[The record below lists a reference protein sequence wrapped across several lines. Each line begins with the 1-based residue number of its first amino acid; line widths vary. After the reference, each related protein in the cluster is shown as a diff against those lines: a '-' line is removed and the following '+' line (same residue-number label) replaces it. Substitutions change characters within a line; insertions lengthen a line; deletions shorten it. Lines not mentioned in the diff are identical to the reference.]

1 MPFNLHFTAAEI
13 LWTLTFAAIL
23 VLLVV
28 IMGRERV
35 RRFPWF
41 TASIVGVGLRMLA
54 GRLLY
59 QKMAPIRFTEISLT
73 LGDMITILSL
83 MVAIELARRA
93 FQRASRAAWIAGTL
107 TLLVVAGVL
116 IAVWGPWPAMKTLT
130 AGTTISNLRL
140 MQMFAQRGDLFV
152 DVLYVQLGIL
162 VAFAGRRFH
171 AGWRSHTQQILIGL
185 STLSI
190 AQIVLRVT
198 WTAIQHEAAPKSQAE
213 YETITGLQSKL
224 IDSNSVIFLL
234 VLLWWIACLW
244 INEPGTASGS
254 LPAETPEGA
263 TAS

>member
-1 MPFNLHFTAAEI
+1 MPFNLHFSAAEI

-28 IMGRERV
+28 LMGRDRIS
-35 RRFPWF
+35 RFPWF
-41 TASIVGVGLRMLA
+41 TASIVGIGLRMLA

-73 LGDMITILSL
+73 LGDIITIISL

-93 FQRASRAAWIAGTL
+93 FQRASRNAWVAGTVA
-107 TLLVVAGVL
+107 LLVLAGTV
-116 IAVWGPWPAMKTLT
+116 IAFWGPWPQVKTLT

-152 DVLYVQLGIL
+152 DLLYVQLGIL

-185 STLSI
+185 STVAI
-190 AQIVLRVT
+190 AQIVLRVV
-198 WTAIQHEAAPKSQAE
+198 WTAIQHAAPPRSQAE
-213 YETITGLQSKL
+213 YDTITGLQSKL
-224 IDSNSVIFLL
+224 IDSNSVIFLI

-244 INEPGTASGS
+244 INEPGSAASGS
-254 LPAETPEGA
+254 LPDETPAG
-263 TAS
+263 